1 MTLTTANVK
10 RFQIIVIS
18 LLDYQSLCV
27 SPKRNWSIATSL
39 HRTLFDGPIIIMN
52 QSITLRNHRKIRETW
67 PGGLILTW
75 MNPAQG
81 RQPNSRQPFQTNS
94 SVTAVHYYTHTHTHT
109 NISLLNSL
117 VQNKILQRASVSQSN
132 DCLSVCLT
140 FCVTPLKC
148 PSVHKK
154 NRNKYWIADAQKLKA
169 LAVSILRKLHFLLLL
184 EIWLMAIRYICS
196 YSFLD

>member
-1 MTLTTANVK
+1 MTVQETERENHKGSVYSKYSGVKAVYNVEEKKSPNSWVLDSSSCIPLDLFMTLTTANVK
-10 RFQIIVIS
+10 KFKIIVIS
-18 LLDYQSLCV
+18 LLDYQSLWV

-94 SVTAVHYYTHTHTHT
+94 SVTAVHY
-109 NISLLNSL
+109 
-117 VQNKILQRASVSQSN
+117 
-132 DCLSVCLT
+132 
-140 FCVTPLKC
+140 
-148 PSVHKK
+148 
-154 NRNKYWIADAQKLKA
+154 
-169 LAVSILRKLHFLLLL
+169 
-184 EIWLMAIRYICS
+184 
-196 YSFLD
+196 